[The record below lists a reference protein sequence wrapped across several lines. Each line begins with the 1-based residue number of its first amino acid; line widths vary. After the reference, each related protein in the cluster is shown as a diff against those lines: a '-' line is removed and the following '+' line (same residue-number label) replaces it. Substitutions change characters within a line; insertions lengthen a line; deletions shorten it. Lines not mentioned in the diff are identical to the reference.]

1 MRGATWGLGL
11 GFVLGF
17 GKLVIQA
24 FFGAGKIDTPAVL
37 AAIGDFNFL
46 YFSGVLFL
54 ICVVTS
60 IVASLLDEPPDPNRI
75 KGLTFASLD
84 RAAVRATVDWKDI
97 AATAV
102 VLGLVAGLYLYFS
115 FWIG

>member
-1 MRGATWGLGL
+1 MQGAVWGLGL
-11 GFVLGF
+11 GFVLGM

-24 FFGAGKIDTPAVL
+24 FFGTGKIESPAIL

-54 ICVVTS
+54 ISAITITVV
-60 IVASLLDEPPDPNRI
+60 SLNGPAPEQERI
-75 KGLTFASLD
+75 KGLTFASID
-84 RAAVRATVDWKDI
+84 KKAVRSSWNAGDI

-102 VLGLVAGLYLYFS
+102 VLSLVAALYLYFS